1 MSRGALTRWMFD
13 EYRLADESLAV
24 SRVLTA
30 LCLLALVY
38 PRYVWLTT
46 FPSSFYAPPLGLGI
60 FSSGLPPSWML
71 WALLAAAVTLT
82 LALLVGWHTRLV
94 GLALAAVLLVGNTF
108 EYALGKINHDILLL
122 VVLVTMS
129 FSGWGR
135 RFSVDERRSV
145 GMAPAAAWPVAL
157 LALVVGFAMFSA
169 GLPKAMAGW
178 LDPRTQSAEYHLLV
192 NYYVFERP
200 TVVGRLALDHVP
212 TAGWEA
218 LDWATVGLELSFLPA
233 AFSRRATLAVCG
245 LAVLFHAV
253 IHATMEISFST
264 NLLAYAMFV
273 DWAAGPSRSRLDGV
287 WSGLA
292 VLSRARGWQILAAGI
307 VASLLYGAVADP
319 MLARLRPIV
328 DIDRVRFS
336 LAMLAAV
343 GVVVFAAGRAIVE
356 RRARDGTEAPTGL
369 DRHPLVLF
377 DGVCGMCNRTRR
389 FRARA
394 RPGRPVSLRRPAVGG
409 RAGGAG
415 AASAAARLQRLH
427 GADRGRAMPSPLDRR
442 ARDRAAARS
451 ALVDPVGARGGP
463 AAAAGRGVRLRG
475 GPPVSLVRQARHL
488 PAAHRGGARAL
499 PGLTWT
505 TR

>member
-13 EYRLADESLAV
+13 EYWLADESLAV

-60 FSSGLPPSWML
+60 FFSGLPPSWML

-356 RRARDGTEAPTGL
+356 RRARDGAEAPTGL

-377 DGVCGMCNRTRR
+377 DGVCGMCNRTVD
-389 FRARA
+389 F
-394 RPGRPVSLRRPAVGG
+394 VL
-409 RAGGAG
+409 
-415 AASAAARLQRLH
+415 
-427 GADRGRAMPSPLDRR
+427 
-442 ARDRAAARS
+442 ARDRAARFRFA
-451 ALVDPVGARGGP
+451 ALQS
-463 AAAAGRGVRLRG
+463 AAGQAAL
-475 GPPVSLVRQARHL
+475 ARHRL
-488 PAAHRGGARAL
+488 PPDYSDSMVLIAGGRCHRHSTAALEIVRRLGLPWSILWALAVVPPPLRDVVYDFVAARRYRWFGKLDTCRL
-499 PGLTWT
+499 PTAAERERFLV
-505 TR
+505 

>member
-46 FPSSFYAPPLGLGI
+46 FPSSFYAPPLSLGI
-60 FSSGLPPSWML
+60 FFSGLPPSWML

-356 RRARDGTEAPTGL
+356 RRARDGAEAPTGL

-377 DGVCGMCNRTRR
+377 DGVCGMCNRTVD
-389 FRARA
+389 F
-394 RPGRPVSLRRPAVGG
+394 VL
-409 RAGGAG
+409 
-415 AASAAARLQRLH
+415 
-427 GADRGRAMPSPLDRR
+427 
-442 ARDRAAARS
+442 ARDRAARFRFA
-451 ALVDPVGARGGP
+451 ALQS
-463 AAAAGRGVRLRG
+463 AAGQAAL
-475 GPPVSLVRQARHL
+475 ARHRL
-488 PAAHRGGARAL
+488 PPDYSDSMVLIAGGRCHRHSTAALEIVRRLGLPWSILWALAVVPPPLRDVVYDFVAARRYRWFGKLDTCRL
-499 PGLTWT
+499 PTAAERERFLV
-505 TR
+505 

>member
-1 MSRGALTRWMFD
+1 
-13 EYRLADESLAV
+13 
-24 SRVLTA
+24 
-30 LCLLALVY
+30 
-38 PRYVWLTT
+38 
-46 FPSSFYAPPLGLGI
+46 
-60 FSSGLPPSWML
+60 ML

-108 EYALGKINHDILLL
+108 EYAIGKINHDILLL

-273 DWAAGPSRSRLDGV
+273 DWAAGPSRSRIDGV

-356 RRARDGTEAPTGL
+356 RRARDGAEAPTGL

-377 DGVCGMCNRTRR
+377 DGVCGMCNRTVD
-389 FRARA
+389 F
-394 RPGRPVSLRRPAVGG
+394 VL
-409 RAGGAG
+409 
-415 AASAAARLQRLH
+415 
-427 GADRGRAMPSPLDRR
+427 
-442 ARDRAAARS
+442 ARDRAARFRFA
-451 ALVDPVGARGGP
+451 ALQS
-463 AAAAGRGVRLRG
+463 AAGQAAL
-475 GPPVSLVRQARHL
+475 ARHRL
-488 PAAHRGGARAL
+488 PPDYSDSMVLIAGGRCHRYSTAALEIVRRLGLPWSILWALAVVPPPLRDVVYDFVAARRYRWFGKLDTCRL
-499 PGLTWT
+499 PTAAERERFLV
-505 TR
+505 

>member
-1 MSRGALTRWMFD
+1 MNILVTAGNTQTPVDRVRCITNVFSGRTGAGIAARAFDRGHSVAFLTSHP
-13 EYRLADESLAV
+13 EVLAE
-24 SRVLTA
+24 
-30 LCLLALVY
+30 
-38 PRYVWLTT
+38 
-46 FPSSFYAPPLGLGI
+46 
-60 FSSGLPPSWML
+60 LPPARPRGEPGFRVRPYRTFDDL
-71 WALLAAAVTLT
+71 DAAMREEIT
-82 LALLVGWHTRLV
+82 
-94 GLALAAVLLVGNTF
+94 
-108 EYALGKINHDILLL
+108 
-122 VVLVTMS
+122 
-129 FSGWGR
+129 SG
-135 RFSVDERRSV
+135 
-145 GMAPAAAWPVAL
+145 A
-157 LALVVGFAMFSA
+157 
-169 GLPKAMAGW
+169 
-178 LDPRTQSAEYHLLV
+178 
-192 NYYVFERP
+192 
-200 TVVGRLALDHVP
+200 
-212 TAGWEA
+212 
-218 LDWATVGLELSFLPA
+218 
-233 AFSRRATLAVCG
+233 
-245 LAVLFHAV
+245 FHAV

-427 GADRGRAMPSPLDRR
+427 GADRGRAMPSLLDRR

-451 ALVDPVGARGGP
+451 ALVDPVGARVGTRASDTDRP
-463 AAAAGRGVRLRG
+463 PRLE
-475 GPPVSLVRQARHL
+475 ARERHDC
-488 PAAHRGGARAL
+488 R
-499 PGLTWT
+499 
-505 TR
+505 